1 MYRLLYHSDS
11 DLNLVV
17 SSGVLNQ
24 NSKNDFDGVLRDRH
38 FGGCDCGFRT
48 YGNLLAS
55 RFWDGFTD
63 KRIGH
68 CNWLALVIKIGMK
81 VSGSHFNP
89 AVTLIMLLLKKI
101 TPQLSLFYITAQ
113 IAGAITGVGSANLLF
128 DQKALDQSSI
138 SRSGLN
144 LFFSEVFATAILL
157 WIILRFPKRD
167 DLISVYVPLWI
178 FVAILFTSS
187 TSFANPAITIGRIF
201 TNSVVGIAPESVIA
215 FIRAQLIGAS
225 LGFLAGKNITNTSK
239 EGNE

>member
-1 MYRLLYHSDS
+1 MKIQRIISMEFLGTAILAVAIVGSGHMAINLQADSGMVLLI
-11 DLNLVV
+11 NA
-17 SSGVLNQ
+17 
-24 NSKNDFDGVLRDRH
+24 
-38 FGGCDCGFRT
+38 
-48 YGNLLAS
+48 LATAL
-55 RFWDGFTD
+55 G
-63 KRIGH
+63 
-68 CNWLALVIKIGMK
+68 LALVIKIGTK

-89 AVTLIMLLLKKI
+89 AVTLIMLFLKKI

-113 IAGAITGVGSANLLF
+113 IVGAIAGVAFANLLF

-138 SRSGLN
+138 ERSGSN

-167 DLISVYVPLWI
+167 ELIAVYVPLWI
-178 FVAILFTSS
+178 FGAILFTSS

-215 FIRAQLIGAS
+215 FILAQLIGAS
-225 LGFLAGKNITNTSK
+225 LGLLASKNITNTSK

>member
-1 MYRLLYHSDS
+1 MKIQRMISMEFLGTAILAVAIVGSGHMAINLQADSGMVLLI
-11 DLNLVV
+11 NA
-17 SSGVLNQ
+17 
-24 NSKNDFDGVLRDRH
+24 
-38 FGGCDCGFRT
+38 
-48 YGNLLAS
+48 LATAM
-55 RFWDGFTD
+55 G
-63 KRIGH
+63 
-68 CNWLALVIKIGMK
+68 LALVIKIGMK

-113 IAGAITGVGSANLLF
+113 IVGAIAGVGFANLLF

-138 SRSGLN
+138 ERSGSN

-167 DLISVYVPLWI
+167 DLIAVYVPLWI
-178 FVAILFTSS
+178 FGAILFTSS

-215 FIRAQLIGAS
+215 FILAQLIGAS
-225 LGFLAGKNITNTSK
+225 LGFLAAKNITNASK